1 MEYPPVAFHFSVNFG
16 ISGSETHFQ
25 EVSGI
30 ESSLETTTFKEG
42 GENRFHHTL
51 PVRAKYP
58 NLILKRGM
66 IMDSAIVD
74 WCRKAIENLDIS
86 PTSVQVTLLNENHE
100 PLAAYNFINA
110 WPVKWAISTL
120 DAEKN
125 AIIIET
131 MELSYQYF
139 KKL

>member
-16 ISGSETHFQ
+16 LSGSEIHFS

-30 ESSLETTTFKEG
+30 ESTLETITFKEG

-58 NLILKRGM
+58 NLVLKRGM
-66 IMDSAIVD
+66 LKDSAIVA